1 MVPLVGIVA
10 PLSSLSFSKSVCMYV
25 CYTAYI
31 LVCKCIHVYRYA
43 SMKVYVCMNVCGTSV
58 GLCRWQLVG
67 CIDFR
72 GVYIGH
78 KVVLVANVNVVVG
91 VFEVRVAAL

>member
-31 LVCKCIHVYRYA
+31 LVCKCIHVCRYA
-43 SMKVYVCMNVCGTSV
+43 SMKVYVYVVPVLACVDGSSSV
-58 GLCRWQLVG
+58 VS
-67 CIDFR
+67 IS
-72 GVYIGH
+72 
-78 KVVLVANVNVVVG
+78 
-91 VFEVRVAAL
+91 AAFISVTK